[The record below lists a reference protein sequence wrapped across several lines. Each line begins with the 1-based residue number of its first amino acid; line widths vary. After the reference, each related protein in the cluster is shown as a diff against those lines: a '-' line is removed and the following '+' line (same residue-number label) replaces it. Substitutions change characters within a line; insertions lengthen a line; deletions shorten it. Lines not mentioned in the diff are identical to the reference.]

1 MVRAIF
7 RWWPYLQQI
16 FNNDHDAN
24 EIFRFRLRTQFKNA
38 RKMSGVITEVLP
50 KRAIFGKR
58 KSDSHELPHAT
69 VKQGVTTWGKENYLP
84 SLQDGEDQNTISAQR
99 VRPASQFNLIAEKKD
114 PHIIRNLMNL
124 TFPHRRQLLIQD
136 MSTIR
141 EVIDLYPIQQ
151 YE

>member
-50 KRAIFGKR
+50 KRAIFGK
-58 KSDSHELPHAT
+58 
-69 VKQGVTTWGKENYLP
+69 EN
-84 SLQDGEDQNTISAQR
+84 QTA
-99 VRPASQFNLIAEKKD
+99 
-114 PHIIRNLMNL
+114 MNY
-124 TFPHRRQLLIQD
+124 HMQQLNK
-136 MSTIR
+136 
-141 EVIDLYPIQQ
+141 V
-151 YE
+151 